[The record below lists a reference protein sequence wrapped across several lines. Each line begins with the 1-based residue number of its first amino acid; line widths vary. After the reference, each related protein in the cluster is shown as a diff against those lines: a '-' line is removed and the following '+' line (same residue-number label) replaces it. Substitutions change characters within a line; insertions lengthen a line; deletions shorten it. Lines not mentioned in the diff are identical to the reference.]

1 MASDLQEH
9 PDGDVVA
16 APVLPVYAPDGTC
29 VTDFGPDPVVAAG
42 RAPRTS
48 EQRQVEA
55 IASCPPGPVL
65 DAWLR
70 ELDQRVV
77 SPTVLVEVVAA
88 IDRMESH
95 LHARKLAAVAE
106 LASRQEMRP
115 DWSPL
120 AGAPP
125 TQSCVAGDE
134 LAMRLGWAR
143 MTASRVVRRAVV
155 LDGLLGATGEALEA
169 GHVDAAKA
177 EVLAAALTDQS
188 FQVAHAV
195 EDAVLPDA
203 DQCSVAELRQRVQRE
218 IRLADPDGAANRH
231 ERARCTRRVTHPRP
245 QADGMASMWLVLAAE
260 DATRVDGVLDHAAR
274 AAKAVGDGRTLDQLR
289 ADGLRDLVVGDV
301 PVSDGPAFEVRLDPP
316 APAVPKPRRSAE
328 DLSVTTFSLT
338 PRPPVD
344 PIPTA
349 TIVPLDSTGPD
360 CAAGASAG
368 AATAASP
375 DAAPAPE
382 ASPVPE
388 GAPTPVPGPALGPS
402 AVPSPATGPSPVPG
416 PALGPSA
423 VPSPAGPSP
432 VPVPATGGSAVPAPV
447 PVPARLHPML
457 RPPRRRGPHHH
468 QRLDP
473 DRPGRPTGRPRR
485 PRPHRR
491 RPRPRPGR
499 RRRLAA
505 RRHRPHHPPGPRRRQ
520 AAVPSAGGA
529 GRLRATTRRDLRG
542 ARVHGPGLPLRA
554 RPHRGV
560 PPPARRRPRRCPGPH
575 RRGQPRTAVP
585 PAPPAEDRRRV
596 PAAADRARP
605 VRVAHPDRAPVPDAA
620 GHRAVPRRHG
630 GPVRRAAPVLTPRTA
645 RYRPERHARAGPEP
659 RRVVDVGGARHTGLH
674 VWPLRADPGR
684 GPARARPRDRPDPRR
699 APGTVLERRPDPG
712 RAGGARARRGR
723 RPAAPAPAGP
733 VGPRAVVGQGRVD
746 RLADDQRPLGDGAR
760 QAGVPEGGG
769 EASRAGPNGRLLRVA
784 GQRARPQDAVFPAR
798 HRAAGRRRPVRA
810 VARPQQGRRRP
821 DALAVDRHDHHAARD
836 RQPRAHPRPLPGAA
850 ARPPVGRLA
859 GPDDHGRRRGRGDA
873 GERAGA
879 APDPT
884 RGRPGGGQRR

>member
-1 MASDLQEH
+1 VLAPAVLLE
-9 PDGDVVA
+9 VIA
-16 APVLPVYAPDGTC
+16 A
-29 VTDFGPDPVVAAG
+29 
-42 RAPRTS
+42 
-48 EQRQVEA
+48 Q
-55 IASCPPGPVL
+55 
-65 DAWLR
+65 
-70 ELDQRVV
+70 
-77 SPTVLVEVVAA
+77 
-88 IDRMESH
+88 DRLESQQ
-95 LHARKLAAVAE
+95 HARKLGLVAE
-106 LASRQEMRP
+106 LASREEMRP

-125 TQSCVAGDE
+125 TQTSVAGDE

-143 MTASRVVRRAVV
+143 MTANRVVRRAVV
-155 LDGLLGATGEALEA
+155 LDGMLAGTREALEA

-447 PVPARLHPML
+447 PVPAPLAPAAL
-457 RPPRRRGPHHH
+457 APAPTTAPRGCTRCSG
-468 QRLDP
+468 
-473 DRPGRPTGRPRR
+473 RPGAEVRITINASTLIGLDDQP
-485 PRPHRR
+485 
-491 RPRPRPGR
+491 
-499 RRRLAA
+499 A
-505 RRHRPHHPPGPRRRQ
+505 
-520 AAVPSAGGA
+520 
-529 GRLRATTRRDLRG
+529 DLDG
-542 ARVHGPGLPLRA
+542 HGPIDAVRA
-554 RPHRGV
+554 RALAVGGV
-560 PPPARRRPRRCPGPH
+560 W
-575 RRGQPRTAVP
+575 
-585 PAPPAEDRRRV
+585 RRV
-596 PAAADRARP
+596 VTDPIT
-605 VRVAHPDRAPVPDAA
+605 HQ
-620 GHRAVPRRHG
+620 
-630 GPVRRAAPVLTPRTA
+630 VLDVGRQ
-645 RYRPERHARAGPEP
+645 RYRPPAALDDFVRLRDGTCAAPGCMVPACRCEL
-659 RRVVDVGGARHTGLH
+659 DHTEEFHPQPG
-674 VWPLRADPGR
+674 ADPDAPLGR
-684 GPARARPRDRPDPRR
+684 TDAGNLGPLCHRHHRLKTDGGFRLRQIEPGLFEWLTPTGHRYLTR
-699 APGTVLERRPDPG
+699 PGTGQSHDATADPY
-712 RAGGARARRGR
+712 
-723 RPAAPAPAGP
+723 
-733 VGPRAVVGQGRVD
+733 D
-746 RLADDQRPLGDGAR
+746 
-760 QAGVPEGGG
+760 E
-769 EASRAGPNGRLLRVA
+769 
-784 GQRARPQDAVFPAR
+784 
-798 HRAAGRRRPVRA
+798 
-810 VARPQQGRRRP
+810 
-821 DALAVDRHDHHAARD
+821 
-836 RQPRAHPRPLPGAA
+836 
-850 ARPPVGRLA
+850 PP
-859 GPDDHGRRRGRGDA
+859 PF
-873 GERAGA
+873 
-879 APDPT
+879 
-884 RGRPGGGQRR
+884 